1 MIWAFLYFS
10 VKLFNTRIYSFILTN
25 TIILL
30 SLLSI
35 SCFVAESIVLY
46 SCAFLFNNS
55 CFSSESIV
63 LYCCAVFFNRSCFLT
78 ISFVLYFGTVFF
90 PVFPVYFSYP
100 LLVFF
105 SPRNCF
111 LLWLLHCFKVLF
123 LFMIIHQFY
132 SFVFDNYFTQTCSK
146 LYFVMPWNILF
157 PLYFFNGINKWGCSI
172 HVFSVLNRGYVSFII
187 KHKRIHIFWYFC
199 GLKVQLMQYEENDMK
214 NPVHSLLFII
224 WFSRIDLLRSKSVN
238 SPSVS
243 NKLSGCTSVPQT
255 STVLGKISCVLN
267 LIYDT
272 FFAAVANGG

>member
-1 MIWAFLYFS
+1 M
-10 VKLFNTRIYSFILTN
+10 
-25 TIILL
+25 
-30 SLLSI
+30 
-35 SCFVAESIVLY
+35 
-46 SCAFLFNNS
+46 
-55 CFSSESIV
+55 
-63 LYCCAVFFNRSCFLT
+63 
-78 ISFVLYFGTVFF
+78 
-90 PVFPVYFSYP
+90 
-100 LLVFF
+100 
-105 SPRNCF
+105 
-111 LLWLLHCFKVLF
+111 
-123 LFMIIHQFY
+123 
-132 SFVFDNYFTQTCSK
+132 
-146 LYFVMPWNILF
+146 YFVMPWNILF

-214 NPVHSLLFII
+214 NPVHSLSFII
-224 WFSRIDLLRSKSVN
+224 WFSRIDLLRSESVN